1 MRKVNLTL
9 AKRASRVASNT
20 LDAGSNIADVV
31 ALAARAAR
39 DISFV
44 AAARAATL
52 ADEEDVSAETFK
64 SVDAKVNAALGR

>member
-1 MRKVNLTL
+1 MTL
-9 AKRASRVASNT
+9 VQRASRVASNS

-52 ADEEDVSAETFK
+52 AEAEKVSAETFR
-64 SVDAKVNAALGR
+64 SIDAKVNAALGR

>member
-9 AKRASRVASNT
+9 AQRANRVASNT

-52 ADEEDVSAETFK
+52 ADAEEVSAETFK
-64 SVDAKVNAALGR
+64 SVDTKINSALGR